1 MPEIK
6 GRKTQEWTLMFYFA
20 SDNPLAPNIVPQ
32 LKAIKNAGFHRQVNV
47 IAQFDPAAEGMPT
60 QIFDVNLVNKLTY
73 PGELSFSPA
82 GNDPYVRSLVMDK
95 LWGAGE
101 NADEMRA
108 KIAQHLSAI
117 PGAEIYDP
125 PIPPSDETVDGNE
138 LGPKK
143 SLPYFLHFCA
153 KNYPA
158 RHYMLFILGHGLVV
172 GN

>member
-1 MPEIK
+1 
-6 GRKTQEWTLMFYFA
+6 MFYFA

-95 LWGAGE
+95 LWE
-101 NADEMRA
+101 PA
-108 KIAQHLSAI
+108 KTLTRCEQRLRSTFPPF
-117 PGAEIYDP
+117 PGRNIR
-125 PIPPSDETVDGNE
+125 SSNTTQRRN
-138 LGPKK
+138 
-143 SLPYFLHFCA
+143 S
-153 KNYPA
+153 
-158 RHYMLFILGHGLVV
+158 
-172 GN
+172 